1 MALSPYSDRLVFFFR
16 QFQTQQIIITLQFI
30 PKSVAFVIFIFFH
43 SQILTFLCF
52 ILNAFI
58 KSSSISSTGLPLS
71 RNNNRAS
78 FKHLIS
84 NRHSNSDNSK
94 NRFCSFIVKSSFA
107 STLYRKRGLVK
118 NVRFLKYDC
127 TFRLFI
133 KSLMNI
139 RTISSFFVMYGAGF
153 YVCSFSLC
161 GYFTATPF
169 RVSAL

>member
-16 QFQTQQIIITLQFI
+16 QFQTRQIIITLQFI

-107 STLYRKRGLVK
+107 STLYRKRGLFE
-118 NVRFLKYDC
+118 NVRLELNMIIR
-127 TFRLFI
+127 FR
-133 KSLMNI
+133 
-139 RTISSFFVMYGAGF
+139 
-153 YVCSFSLC
+153 YVN
-161 GYFTATPF
+161 
-169 RVSAL
+169 